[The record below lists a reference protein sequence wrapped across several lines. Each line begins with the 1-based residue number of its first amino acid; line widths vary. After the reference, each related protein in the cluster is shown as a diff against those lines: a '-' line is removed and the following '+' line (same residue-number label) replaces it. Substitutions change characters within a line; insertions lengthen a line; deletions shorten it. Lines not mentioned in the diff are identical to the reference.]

1 MTRHDPVEAD
11 RIVAHRDPVGHDV
24 NYLKNQEK
32 IPNPTP
38 PDPGGQPQDGLVTH
52 MGEMRQ
58 LGWISGGLPG
68 ICSR

>member
-24 NYLKNQEK
+24 NYLKKQEK

-38 PDPGGQPQDGLVTH
+38 PAPGGQLREGPVTH
-52 MGEMRQ
+52 MGEIRQ
-58 LGWISGGLPG
+58 LVWISAGLAG